1 MTKITK
7 KIAEFAS
14 VISLESI
21 PNEAIE
27 RTQMFVMD
35 NIGIMLR
42 AYHDAESTP
51 ALLSGTTA
59 LGMGNGNSV
68 VIGDSRAFTP
78 PGAALINGTLAHS
91 LDFDDTHAA
100 SSLHPSAPIVP
111 AALAAAEMVGAN
123 GKALIPAI
131 IAGYEIQI
139 RLSLALNPT
148 DHYNRGFHPTVTC
161 GVFGAA
167 AAAGR
172 IFSLDP
178 EQMAL
183 AFGIALS
190 QSAGS
195 MQFLVDGAW
204 MKRYHVGHAAMCGL
218 MAATYAREG
227 FRGAIDA
234 FEGKHG
240 FLHAYARNPD
250 PEKAVAGLGKD
261 WETLAIAIKPY
272 PSCRY
277 SHAAMDALIDLR
289 STNDLQPV
297 EIESVEVGL
306 PETGWKII
314 GDPQDSKHNPLSTV
328 DGQFSMPFC
337 AAVALIEGGLA
348 WDHYAK
354 HVGDKETL
362 ELCRRIKTNIDPRA
376 EGEFPKNF
384 SGVVKVTSKK
394 GIFEKFVV
402 VPKGEPDN
410 FLNSSELRAKFDSLV
425 SPYLS
430 VTQVDELATRLSTI
444 LKESSI
450 NEVLALTRP
459 ISKNFQAVGE

>member
-1 MTKITK
+1 MTDVTK
-7 KIAEFAS
+7 KIAKFAS
-14 VISLESI
+14 AISLESI
-21 PNEAIE
+21 PNEAIV
-27 RTQMFVMD
+27 RTQMFILD
-35 NIGIMLR
+35 NVGIMLR
-42 AYHDAESTP
+42 AYYDAESTP
-51 ALLSGTTA
+51 ALLSGA
-59 LGMGNGNSV
+59 IAQGLDNGSSIA
-68 VIGDSRAFTP
+68 IGDSRGFAP

-111 AALAAAEMVGAN
+111 AALAAAEMVGAT
-123 GKALIPAI
+123 GKELIPAI

-172 IFSLDP
+172 IFGLDA
-178 EQMAL
+178 EKMAL

-218 MAATYAREG
+218 MAATFAREG

-234 FEGKHG
+234 FEGKYG
-240 FLHAYARNPD
+240 FFQAYAPNPD
-250 PEKAVAGLGKD
+250 PQKAIAGLGNY

-277 SHAAMDALIDLR
+277 SHAALDALINLR
-289 STNDLQPV
+289 TVNDFKLD
-297 EIESVEVGL
+297 EIDSVLIGL

-314 GDPQDSKHNPLSTV
+314 GDPEESKHKPNSTV

-337 AAVALIEGGLA
+337 AAVALMEGGLA
-348 WDHYAK
+348 WDHYASHIGNK
-354 HVGDKETL
+354 KTL
-362 ELCRRIKTNIDPRA
+362 QMCERIKTNVDPRA
-376 EGEFPKNF
+376 ENEFPENF
-384 SGVVKVTSKK
+384 SGVVKVTTTK
-394 GIFEKFVV
+394 GEFEEFVV

-410 FLNSSELRAKFDSLV
+410 FLNPSELRAKFDSLV
-425 SPYLS
+425 SPYLPIA
-430 VTQVDELATRLSTI
+430 QVDELATRLSSI
-444 LKESSI
+444 LKENDI
-450 NEVLALTRP
+450 KEVLNLTRS
-459 ISKNFQAVGE
+459 I